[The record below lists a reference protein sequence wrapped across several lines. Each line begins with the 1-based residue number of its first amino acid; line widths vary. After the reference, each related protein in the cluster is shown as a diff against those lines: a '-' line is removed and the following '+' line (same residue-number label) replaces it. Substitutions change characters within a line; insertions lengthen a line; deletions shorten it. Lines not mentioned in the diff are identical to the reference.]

1 LKAAGFEFPG
11 GARGSAMGDVVNVMS
26 TGTVV
31 LSPTRVKASN
41 LQPGDELQIVFNP
54 TSNSFVLNKLEPTE
68 PEPEP
73 EPTVDQPSL
82 DDDW

>member
-1 LKAAGFEFPG
+1 ME
-11 GARGSAMGDVVNVMS
+11 DVVNVMS

-31 LSPTRVKASN
+31 LSPTRAKAST
-41 LQPGDELQIVFNP
+41 LQPGDELLSLFNP
-54 TSNSFVLNKLEPTE
+54 TSNPFVHNQVEPD
-68 PEPEP
+68 EP